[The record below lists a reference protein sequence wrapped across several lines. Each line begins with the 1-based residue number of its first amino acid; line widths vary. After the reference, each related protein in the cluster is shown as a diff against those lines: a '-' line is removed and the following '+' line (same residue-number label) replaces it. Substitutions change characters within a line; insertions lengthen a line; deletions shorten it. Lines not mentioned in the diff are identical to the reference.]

1 MSATVTEVVK
11 FVAPNAATNFVA
23 LFNLRDAH
31 ELRRK
36 INDTTPEEAFAI
48 MDAIGKSRVLTEL
61 SMGVLSIELAIANG
75 IPPVHVKRWIRENI
89 TREDLAIAREA
100 FAEACVL
107 KAQLVLTAEPRNMQE
122 AQVNKELSARYQWMA
137 ERVDANNWGPPKKET
152 PVPPAARITFNMN
165 GSQPSGVTIDVD
177 GTSADTPALA
187 ASPDPERAIGPQFA
201 GFRFAVPDAQ
211 RMARRSDAA
220 SDEDR

>member
-1 MSATVTEVVK
+1 MSSTVTEVAK

-23 LFNLRDAH
+23 LFNLRDAQ

-36 INDTTPEEAFAI
+36 INDTSPE
-48 MDAIGKSRVLTEL
+48 DAYKVLETIGKSRVLTEL

-75 IPPVHVKRWIRENI
+75 LPPIHVKRWIKENI
-89 TREDLAIAREA
+89 SREDLAIAREA

-137 ERVDANNWGPPKKET
+137 ERVDANNWGPPKKDT
-152 PVPPAARITFNMN
+152 PVPPAARITFNMQ

-177 GTSADTPALA
+177 ASSTSADALA
-187 ASPDPERAIGPQFA
+187 APDPARELGPQFA
-201 GFRFAVPDAQ
+201 GFRFAVPSDQ
-211 RMARRSDAA
+211 PVARGGDIPDGSGR
-220 SDEDR
+220 